1 MVFHSCDDC
10 ILYMKFETTKEKSCV
25 LVVGGRCVCK
35 IKGRIVNKKKDRKT
49 SWITK
54 CLVYDDGLKG
64 MKSCDFA
71 LLFSILYTNK
81 KYVCKKNSFMQIQIA
96 SSIVLFQ
103 QRMREH
109 KITMTKIK
117 DKSQVTYSPS
127 YLGMAHQPAIP
138 NYGIGRSNY

>member
-1 MVFHSCDDC
+1 MKACLSCATATSQKWFFTSNDDC

-81 KYVCKKNSFMQIQIA
+81 KNLTSFYLSVVCMTFSQATSNMSSQYADFLVSFCSFRPI
-96 SSIVLFQ
+96 FQ
-103 QRMREH
+103 
-109 KITMTKIK
+109 KF
-117 DKSQVTYSPS
+117 S
-127 YLGMAHQPAIP
+127 Y
-138 NYGIGRSNY
+138 